1 MSEAIK
7 AKAGVTPMPDD
18 DFHKIGPTEYSEDL
32 VIGADKIATLLYGT
46 PEKARRVFHLAS
58 TSNSLPIVRHGSQLA
73 IRKSVLRAIFW
84 AQERKAFND
93 NEDLV
98 RLGVLL
104 QRLDDH
110 IASAHQGAT
119 TPRDVKA
126 WRLLLIET
134 ARTLHRI
141 TKPGETGA

>member
-1 MSEAIK
+1 MTEAAK
-7 AKAGVTPMPDD
+7 VKAGETPMPDD
-18 DFHKIGPTEYSEDL
+18 DFHKIGSLGYAEDL

-58 TSNSLPIVRHGSQLA
+58 SSNSLPIVRHGSQLA
-73 IRKSVLRAIFW
+73 IRKSVLHATFW

-104 QRLDDH
+104 QRLDDQ
-110 IASAHQGAT
+110 IAHRGAA
-119 TPRDVKA
+119 TPHDVKA
-126 WRLLLIET
+126 LRLLLIET
-134 ARTLHRI
+134 ARTLQRI
-141 TKPGETGA
+141 TKPGEAG